1 MVTKLK
7 KSRKMRGK
15 NSSGHGRINKHRKNP
30 GGKGKSGGQH
40 HHKIIFERY
49 RETYF
54 RKTGMRIYN
63 LEKTLN
69 STFLLK
75 FKDMLKINF
84 FENLLFN
91 SYTSVFL
98 TLLNLSALRIKK
110 VLGNGISDFKNALI
124 IVNSVAK
131 SVNKKAVQRSSVM
144 LIIVKNIN

>member
-1 MVTKLK
+1 MEELINIEKIQEEKANQEDSIIIRLFLK
-7 KSRKMRGK
+7 D
-15 NSSGHGRINKHRKNP
+15 IVKH
-30 GGKGKSGGQH
+30 
-40 HHKIIFERY
+40 IFV
-49 RETYF
+49 
-54 RKTGMRIYN
+54 KTGMRIYN